1 MKNLLNI
8 IYNTFIVVL
17 NPFFEISNQITR
29 ELCKNIQ
36 NNLKIDTK
44 KIIKILD
51 NAEKL
56 VIASSIFYYILL
68 VLVEI
73 VLTLSILLG
82 KIPIIKF
89 ELLMIITIFIILITI
104 YLVHIFNNKFNS
116 KNFNIATYIQILY
129 LLPLILVYW
138 IANIEGHDILLK
150 NINADQ
156 WCNIFN
162 SIIIYV
168 SGCIIGFSGYLKK

>member
-73 VLTLSILLG
+73 VLTLNILLG

-116 KNFNIATYIQILY
+116 KYRTT
-129 LLPLILVYW
+129 
-138 IANIEGHDILLK
+138 K
-150 NINADQ
+150 
-156 WCNIFN
+156 
-162 SIIIYV
+162 
-168 SGCIIGFSGYLKK
+168 